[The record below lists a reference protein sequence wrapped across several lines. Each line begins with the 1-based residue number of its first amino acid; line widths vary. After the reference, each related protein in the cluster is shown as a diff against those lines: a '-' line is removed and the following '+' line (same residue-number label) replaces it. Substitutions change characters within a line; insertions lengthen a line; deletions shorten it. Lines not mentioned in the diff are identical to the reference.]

1 MLKRPL
7 VLAIGFCLAGLS
19 ALRAEDGADQL
30 VGVWKSKVKVN
41 GYDHILTIAHDK
53 GQWSLQGAFEK
64 SGVAAGNTVGENV
77 KVTGGELSYR
87 SKFIKKPPGTWQ
99 EHDTTLR
106 ADGDA
111 LTMSW
116 APRPGA
122 KSTRAFERMGEAKPA
137 SKTTEPPA
145 KKGNAPKTTETAEK
159 KDDAIKAEL
168 ARLEGS
174 YSCVSLQQG
183 TDKGD
188 SEIIKTLKLV
198 VKDNQWTV
206 YIRGKVSTLATFT
219 IDPTKKPKTIDL
231 TGTMGGDK
239 GEKYLGIYELN
250 GDELNLCIGDT
261 KSRPSGFDVKRIR
274 ERQFEVWKRTKE

>member
-1 MLKRPL
+1 MFPRSL
-7 VLAIGFCLAGLS
+7 VLAIGFCVAGFS
-19 ALRAEDGADQL
+19 ALAAEETGDQL

-41 GYDHILTIAHDK
+41 GYDHLLTIAHDG
-53 GQWSLQGAFEK
+53 GQWSLQGSFEK
-64 SGVAAGNTVGENV
+64 GGVAAGNTVGENV
-77 KVTGGELSYR
+77 KFTGGELSYR
-87 SKFIKKPPGTWQ
+87 SKFVKKPPGTWQ
-99 EHDTTLR
+99 EHDITLR

-122 KSTRAFERMGEAKPA
+122 KSTRAFERMGTSRPAPKPTE
-137 SKTTEPPA
+137 TTA

-159 KDDAIKAEL
+159 KDDAIQKEL

-188 SEIIKTLKLV
+188 PEITKTLKLV

-206 YIRGKVSTLATFT
+206 YIRGKASTLATFT
-219 IDPTKKPKTIDL
+219 IDPTKQPKTIDL

-239 GEKYLGIYELN
+239 GEKYLGIYELK

-261 KSRPSGFDVKRIR
+261 KSRPSGFDVKKIR
-274 ERQFEVWKRTKE
+274 ERQFEVWKRVKE